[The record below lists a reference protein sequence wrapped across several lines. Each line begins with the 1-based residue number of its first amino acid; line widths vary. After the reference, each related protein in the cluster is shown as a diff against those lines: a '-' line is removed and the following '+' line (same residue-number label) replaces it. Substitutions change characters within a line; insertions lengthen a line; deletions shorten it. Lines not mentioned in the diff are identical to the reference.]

1 MILFDRHKLRNSRLI
16 RPFLP
21 DNLLAALRLGW
32 VLLVFWGE
40 IGVFL
45 YTFSVCRWPV
55 LTHNS
60 VRFPRLYFGAALFIR
75 ARQVDNSVGTR
86 PTHILLVADAQIPMR
101 PTHSQTISGLF
112 HDVYMHRA
120 WKFTRRLHP
129 HLVLFLGDMLKTGRS
144 VESDEE

>member
-1 MILFDRHKLRNSRLI
+1 MILFDRHKLRSSRLI

-60 VRFPRLYFGAALFIR
+60 VRFPRLYFGAALC
-75 ARQVDNSVGTR
+75 
-86 PTHILLVADAQIPMR
+86 
-101 PTHSQTISGLF
+101 LF
-112 HDVYMHRA
+112 ERD
-120 WKFTRRLHP
+120 
-129 HLVLFLGDMLKTGRS
+129 RS
-144 VESDEE
+144 TTQ